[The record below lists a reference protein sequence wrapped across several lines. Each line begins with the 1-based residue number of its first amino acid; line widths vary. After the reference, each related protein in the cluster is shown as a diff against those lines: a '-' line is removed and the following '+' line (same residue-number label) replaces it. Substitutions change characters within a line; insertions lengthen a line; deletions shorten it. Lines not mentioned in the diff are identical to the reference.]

1 MPFWCHL
8 KDEEPAPDELQLS
21 KDVKKIRKVKIIVLA
36 TPMGL
41 SAQLIVGVIT
51 DLNAKTVQHWN

>member
-41 SAQLIVGVIT
+41 SA
-51 DLNAKTVQHWN
+51 